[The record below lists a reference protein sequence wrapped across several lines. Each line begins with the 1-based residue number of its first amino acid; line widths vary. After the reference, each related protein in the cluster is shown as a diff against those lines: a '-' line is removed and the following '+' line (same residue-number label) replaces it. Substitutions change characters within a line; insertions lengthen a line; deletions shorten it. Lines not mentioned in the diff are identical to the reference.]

1 MDFTSIGGIVVG
13 LVLIL
18 FVGISPK
25 NMGNFV
31 DYNSL
36 AIVLGGTICAV
47 VASYPARTL
56 KEVGKHMKLVV
67 MGGKYDIGGLLD
79 TLVEMAYLARKNGL
93 LALEE
98 KTNELDDVFFKQGIM
113 MIVDATEP
121 EEVRALMENELDTM
135 SQRHEEA
142 FGLYEKASAYA
153 PAFGM
158 IGTLV
163 GLINMLK
170 GMSLDSGGAGNI
182 GQDMSVALITTFY
195 GCMLANVFFLP
206 IAKKLRGRNEEEL
219 LYKQIVIEGIL
230 AIQSGDN
237 PKFLKERLLTY
248 LAEDVRQKIMASEG
262 GEEGGGEGKKKAKKE
277 KKEKK

>member
-1 MDFTSIGGIVVG
+1 MDFTTIGGIVTG
-13 LVLIL
+13 LIL
-18 FVGISPK
+18 ILIVGIQPK
-25 NMGNFV
+25 NIGNFV
-31 DYNSL
+31 DIPSL
-36 AIVLGGTICAV
+36 AIVLGGTLCAV
-47 VASYPARTL
+47 AASYPLSVL
-56 KEVGKHMKLVV
+56 KEIGKHLMLVV
-67 MGGKYDIGGLLD
+67 KGGKYDIGALLD
-79 TLVEMAYLARKNGL
+79 TLVDMAYLARKNGL

-98 KTNELDDVFFKQGIM
+98 KANELDDAFFKQGIM

-121 EEVRALMENELDTM
+121 EEVRTLMENELDTM

-170 GMSLDSGGAGNI
+170 GMDLDSGGASNI
-182 GQDMSVALITTFY
+182 GSDMSVALVTTFY

-219 LYKQIVIEGIL
+219 LYKQIVIEGVL

-248 LAEDVRQKIMASEG
+248 LAEDVREKILAAEG
-262 GEEGGGEGKKKAKKE
+262 GEEGGSKKKKKE
-277 KKEKK
+277 KKEKKEKK